1 MNDVRSGPMTGIR
14 ILDLSQVVA
23 GPLATQMLSEQGADV
38 VKVEPLAGEL
48 LRLGRRGGFPPL
60 FANDNR
66 GKRSI
71 ALDAQEE
78 AGRAIVLELAEDAD
92 VFVEN
97 FRPGVADRL
106 GLGEDA
112 VRQVAPDIVYA
123 SITGFGP
130 TGPYSDRA
138 CLDPVI
144 QGLTGM
150 VTGQRS
156 HELPF
161 PDLIRTLVADKTTAY
176 TAAQAI
182 TAALF
187 ARERGAGGQ
196 HIELSMLNATL
207 AWFWPDGMSDHTALD
222 DEARPRRASDGY
234 KLTDTSD
241 GQIIYFVTSTD
252 QILGIWRALE
262 RPDMAEDDRYNHI
275 ALGADVDAL
284 LHVGAVIA
292 EEIAKLP
299 TEEIINRFARES
311 VPAGPVLERESV
323 LTDPQVAHNEMIVE
337 WDHPHM
343 GRLRQVRPP
352 VDFHGTPTTML
363 RHIDD
368 LGESTVAILRE
379 LGRTDDDIAAL
390 VAAGTIFVA
399 D

>member
-1 MNDVRSGPMTGIR
+1 MTGIR

-112 VRQVAPDIVYA
+112 VRQVAPDIVYV

-252 QILGIWRALE
+252 QILGIW
-262 RPDMAEDDRYNHI
+262 N
-275 ALGADVDAL
+275 
-284 LHVGAVIA
+284 
-292 EEIAKLP
+292 
-299 TEEIINRFARES
+299 
-311 VPAGPVLERESV
+311 
-323 LTDPQVAHNEMIVE
+323 
-337 WDHPHM
+337 
-343 GRLRQVRPP
+343 
-352 VDFHGTPTTML
+352 
-363 RHIDD
+363 
-368 LGESTVAILRE
+368 
-379 LGRTDDDIAAL
+379 
-390 VAAGTIFVA
+390 
-399 D
+399 